1 MKRANGEGSYR
12 EIKKDK
18 LYQGRIMID
27 GHTYTRYGKTRDE
40 VRRKIMSIRTSAD
53 TGCLPE
59 PTKLTVEEW
68 LLVWLDTYSMV
79 KKSSQTKYESVMR
92 NHLFPAIGD
101 VPLQKLTTQHVQRM
115 YNRLLRDGKEPKTI
129 KDIHGILHKPLEK
142 AVRLGYLQRN
152 VCDAC
157 DLPKVEKKEM
167 RPLIDSEI
175 LQFLQ
180 AIKGTRYEALFYVAM
195 FTGMRQGELI
205 GLTWDCINFERG
217 TIRLYQQLQSI
228 KQKGDQYAFGSLK
241 NGQARTIEPAATVMD
256 VLRKVKTQQI
266 EWQQRCGDVW
276 DNPHGL
282 VFTNEIGG
290 HLCHYTVFKHFKK
303 VVKGIGL
310 KEVRFHDLRH
320 TFAVLS
326 LQSGADMESV
336 SKMMGHATVAFTM
349 DRYGHVSNTMR
360 TENARRMQRFIDS
373 LA

>member
-27 GHTYTRYGKTRDE
+27 GHTYTCYGKTRDE
-40 VRRKIMSIRTSAD
+40 VRRRIMSIRTSAD

-59 PTKLTVEEW
+59 PTKLTVREW
-68 LLVWLDTYSMV
+68 LLVWLDTYCMV
-79 KKSSQTKYESVMR
+79 KDSSRKKYVSVMR

-115 YNRLLRDGKEPKTI
+115 YNRLLRDGKSPKTI

-175 LQFLQ
+175 PQFLQ

-241 NGQARTIEPAATVMD
+241 NGQARTIEPAAAVMD
-256 VLRKVKTQQI
+256 VLRKVKTQQL
-266 EWQQRCGDVW
+266 EWQQRCGDMW

-326 LQSGADMESV
+326 LENGADMKTV
-336 SKMMGHATVAFTM
+336 SATMGHATVAFTM
-349 DRYGHVSNTMR
+349 DKYGHVSNNMR